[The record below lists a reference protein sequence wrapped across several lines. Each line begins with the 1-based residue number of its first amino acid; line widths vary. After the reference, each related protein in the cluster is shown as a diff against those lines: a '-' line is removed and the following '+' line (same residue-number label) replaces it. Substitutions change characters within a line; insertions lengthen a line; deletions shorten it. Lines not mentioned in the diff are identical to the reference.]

1 MFSGI
6 SQKFGHVVDLPLEP
20 DDKVDL
26 GLSSDVK
33 VTGLPGLS
41 LQSDLLLL
49 LSSVLSNVFIG
60 SLEDDLPLL
69 LLLLLC

>member
-1 MFSGI
+1 MLAGFPR
-6 SQKFGHVVDLPLEP
+6 KFGMWWDLPLEP

>member
-1 MFSGI
+1 MNI
-6 SQKFGHVVDLPLEP
+6 PLEP